1 MNTTEIKKELY
12 NQKPIAD
19 KQKQCDIHDVMQ
31 RYSLLQYKSAW
42 TEEILDT
49 WYRPDMMLFVE
60 RWVLEKG
67 KVADKFRILP
77 NTNDANKI
85 GHIDFTKHY
94 YKNFEEAVK
103 NMVELNVA

>member
-1 MNTTEIKKELY
+1 MEKDNLK
-12 NQKPIAD
+12 ND
-19 KQKQCDIHDVMQ
+19 KQCAIHDVMQ

-42 TEEILDT
+42 TGEMLDT
-49 WYRPDMMLFVE
+49 WYRPDIMLFVE

-67 KVADKFRILP
+67 KVVDKFRILP
-77 NTNDANKI
+77 NTNDVRKI

-103 NMVELNVA
+103 NMIELNVA

>member
-1 MNTTEIKKELY
+1 MSKEKQTSTEPK
-12 NQKPIAD
+12 NGNDFIA
-19 KQKQCDIHDVMQ
+19 DVMQ

-42 TEEILDT
+42 TGEMLDT

-67 KVADKFRILP
+67 KVVDKFRILP
-77 NTNDANKI
+77 NTNDVRKI

-103 NMVELNVA
+103 NMVELDVA